1 MRVRLLLSALLAAA
15 IFWFLLT
22 RVHVA
27 GVWAELRAMTRV
39 ELLTVVAVAAWN
51 LVTYTCGVGAATFRS
66 GERRSL
72 PSLSQVDA
80 RLRG

>member
-51 LVTYTCGVGAATFRS
+51 LVTTPAAWGPRPS
-66 GERRSL
+66 GQGNAAPSPRCRR
-72 PSLSQVDA
+72 
-80 RLRG
+80 